1 MEDDMV
7 ENSEDT
13 QVINNILS
21 SNTELSSE
29 Q

>member
-7 ENSEDT
+7 ESSEDT

-21 SNTELSSE
+21 SNTELNSE